1 MEYTIIPMAPE
12 HVAQIAAMER
22 EYFSAP
28 WDEASLL
35 RELDNPLSLWLT
47 ALDGETVAGYI
58 GSQSVLGES
67 DMMNLAVRPDYRR
80 QGVGRALVERLIW
93 ELSADNHCLLLEVR
107 AGNDAAIALYQSLG
121 FRQVG
126 RRPKYYKNPPEDAL
140 ILRKDW

>member
-1 MEYTIIPMAPE
+1 MRIVPMGPE
-12 HVAQIAAMER
+12 HIAQVAAMER

-28 WDEASLL
+28 WDEASLAH
-35 RELDNPLSLWLT
+35 ELENPLALWLV

-67 DMMNLAVRPDYRR
+67 DMMNLAVLPDHRR
-80 QGVGRALVERLIW
+80 RGVGTALVERLLW
-93 ELSADNHCLLLEVR
+93 ELGEENHCLTLEVR
-107 AGNDAAIALYQSLG
+107 ASNEAAIALYDGLG

-126 RRPKYYKNPPEDAL
+126 RRPKYYLNPPEDAL

>member
-1 MEYTIIPMAPE
+1 MRIVPMEPA

-28 WDEASLL
+28 WDEASL
-35 RELDNPLSLWLT
+35 RSELENPLALWLV
-47 ALDGETVAGYI
+47 ALDGDTVAGYV

-80 QGVGRALVERLIW
+80 QGVGRTLVERLIW
-93 ELSADNHCLLLEVR
+93 ELSEENHCLLLEVR
-107 AGNDAAIALYQSLG
+107 AGNETAISLYRSLG

-126 RRPKYYKNPPEDAL
+126 RRLKYYQNPPEDAL

>member
-1 MEYTIIPMAPE
+1 MRIVPMEPA

-28 WDEASLL
+28 WDEASL
-35 RELDNPLSLWLT
+35 RSELENPLALWLV
-47 ALDGETVAGYI
+47 ALDGDTVAGYV

-80 QGVGRALVERLIW
+80 QGVGRTLVERLIW
-93 ELSADNHCLLLEVR
+93 ELSEENHCLLLEVR
-107 AGNDAAIALYQSLG
+107 AGNETAISLYRSLG

-126 RRPKYYKNPPEDAL
+126 RRPKYYQNPPEDAL